1 MRELGGTR
9 EGRAGSG
16 SGKEPVGFI
25 RVVASLVPRQREEVV
40 NPLAELTDDEL
51 DKLDAIL
58 ASIREDEAPAPH

>member
-1 MRELGGTR
+1 MLDRARE
-9 EGRAGSG
+9 
-16 SGKEPVGFI
+16 KDPVGFI
-25 RVVASLVPRQREEVV
+25 RVPASLVPRQREEVV